1 MMPLKNVA
9 KNSNASCTIY
19 IFCMS
24 LFCNICY
31 LAITSFEIMFIQN
44 SSNFEFNSYIFDLGR
59 QWELTSPKINKNK
72 KQVPYEQNFQL
83 MIVDPLTVSHFPYGV
98 IHNVCML
105 RFCDFRLPT
114 PPPLA
119 FPFPLYM
126 HLCFWSTSPHPPS
139 PSIQIV
145 HCKLLYILW
154 ITANQ
159 RTTNIKKWRNYCAKL
174 SKNIASK
181 HQKEP
186 WDQVYA
192 F

>member
-1 MMPLKNVA
+1 MPLKNVA

-114 PPPLA
+114 PPP
-119 FPFPLYM
+119 
-126 HLCFWSTSPHPPS
+126 SPS
-139 PSIQIV
+139 PSPCTCTYVFGLHHPIPLVQA
-145 HCKLLYILW
+145 Y
-154 ITANQ
+154 
-159 RTTNIKKWRNYCAKL
+159 R
-174 SKNIASK
+174 
-181 HQKEP
+181 
-186 WDQVYA
+186 
-192 F
+192 